1 MLISVVTVRGRRRG
15 EIVFGGVDYAHY
27 KKNWQIIITMI
38 NHAIGASRVVRKE
51 CKTIIAKL
59 LPMVMNGMLEERLFW
74 NEFSYAFSLLKK
86 ICSKSENWMVCF

>member
-51 CKTIIAKL
+51 CKTIIAKYGQTIMDL
-59 LPMVMNGMLEERLFW
+59 LL
-74 NEFSYAFSLLKK
+74 YAFFLKYQ
-86 ICSKSENWMVCF
+86 

>member
-51 CKTIIAKL
+51 CKTIIAKYGQTIMDL
-59 LPMVMNGMLEERLFW
+59 LL
-74 NEFSYAFSLLKK
+74 YAFFLKSVPNPK
-86 ICSKSENWMVCF
+86 IGWCAFDSTRGVK